1 MDLAAG
7 NSVILVKNL
16 LLESQSGHSHGYV
29 CNEVCGLLCFSLIA
43 CRFFGQVLSEEICQV
58 YQGDC
63 RPREE
68 LEASRAWSWRVV

>member
-1 MDLAAG
+1 M
-7 NSVILVKNL
+7 ILVKKFTIGK
-16 LLESQSGHSHGYV
+16 SDRVVTQHMAMFATK
-29 CNEVCGLLCFSLIA
+29 CGLLCFSLIA

-68 LEASRAWSWRVV
+68 LEASRAWSWRVA